1 MGIDLS
7 GIDSDLESS
16 TVEIYVSQDHR
27 LIKLANALDWRM
39 IGEIVIKDLKKTTT
53 KLRWWIGRKLNLRI
67 HLGVFL
73 LQSILKMTDRGIE
86 EAIRGNG
93 IYQVFCGKT
102 VVEKWH
108 CPDHTKIEKFRNRL
122 SPKTQQELVSC
133 VVQVAQ
139 QFGFADP
146 SKMDVDSTVQE
157 ANMAYPSDAMLLTKL
172 AQMSKKVIDYIKE
185 QGKRIYE
192 DAQGIEVNLK
202 AVKEK
207 GKAYFFMAKNV
218 SSDIKH
224 AAFEALYNTVKE
236 QIMSVIEVCSLVKEE
251 NLKNVPWNIK
261 RSLDQIRSNA
271 KKYLDDV
278 AYFIENQ
285 TMKTGK
291 ILSFHLKEVACIIK
305 GKLGK
310 AKEFGRVFQLGR
322 IVGNFFIVL
331 PSTSI
336 RQEDKQSL
344 LPMVQEHEH
353 VFGEGALESLG
364 TDKGYYTKKNE
375 KELREKISE
384 VGIQIPG
391 NVKEQRKIDQA
402 LKDRRAGIEPLI
414 GHVKNFGLRK
424 SKMKSDQT
432 TLAAGY
438 RSVLG
443 FNLHQFMKHQAQANE
458 KSPP

>member
-1 MGIDLS
+1 MGIDLG
-7 GIDSDLESS
+7 GIDSKLESA
-16 TVEIYVSQDHR
+16 TVEIFVSQNHR
-27 LIKLANALDWRM
+27 LIKLANALDWRRV
-39 IGEIVIKDLKKTTT
+39 GDIVIKDLKKTTT
-53 KLRWWIGRKLNLRI
+53 KLRWWVGRKLNLRI
-67 HLGVFL
+67 HVGVFL

-122 SPKTQQELVSC
+122 NPKTQQELVSC
-133 VVQVAQ
+133 VVQVAKQ
-139 QFGFADP
+139 LGFADP

-157 ANMAYPSDAMLLTKL
+157 ANMTYPSDARLLTKL
-172 AQMSKKVIDYIKE
+172 AQMSKKVIDYIKG
-185 QGKRIYE
+185 QGKRIYKG
-192 DAQGIEVNLK
+192 AQGIEFDLK

-224 AAFEALYNTVKE
+224 AAFEALYNKAKE
-236 QIMSVIEVCSLVKEE
+236 QIMPVIEVCSLVEEE
-251 NLKNVPWNIK
+251 NLKNIPWNIK
-261 RSLDQIRSNA
+261 RSMEQIRSHA
-271 KKYLDDV
+271 KKYIEDV
-278 AYFIENQ
+278 SYFIKNQ
-285 TMKTGK
+285 TMKVGK
-291 ILSFHLKEVACIIK
+291 ILSFHLKEVACIMK

-310 AKEFGRVFQLGR
+310 VKEFGRVFQLGR
-322 IVGNFFIVL
+322 LGGNFFIVL
-331 PSTSI
+331 PSTSV

-344 LPMVQEHEH
+344 LPMVEEHER
-353 VFGEGALESLG
+353 VFGEGVLQSLG

-375 KELREKISE
+375 KALSEKISE

-391 NVKEQRKIDQA
+391 NVKEQRLIDQA

-424 SKMKSDQT
+424 SQMKSDET

-443 FNLHQFMKHQAQANE
+443 FNLHQIMRHQTKANE

>member
-1 MGIDLS
+1 ML
-7 GIDSDLESS
+7 
-16 TVEIYVSQDHR
+16 
-27 LIKLANALDWRM
+27 
-39 IGEIVIKDLKKTTT
+39 
-53 KLRWWIGRKLNLRI
+53 
-67 HLGVFL
+67 
-73 LQSILKMTDRGIE
+73 
-86 EAIRGNG
+86 
-93 IYQVFCGKT
+93 
-102 VVEKWH
+102 
-108 CPDHTKIEKFRNRL
+108 
-122 SPKTQQELVSC
+122 
-133 VVQVAQ
+133 
-139 QFGFADP
+139 
-146 SKMDVDSTVQE
+146 DVDSTVQE
-157 ANMAYPSDAMLLTKL
+157 ANMAYPSDALLLTKL
-172 AQMSKKVIDYIKE
+172 TQMSKKVIDYIKE

-192 DAQGIEVNLK
+192 GAQGIEVNLK
-202 AVKEK
+202 AIKEK

-236 QIMSVIEVCSLVKEE
+236 QIMSVIEVCSLVEEE

-261 RSLDQIRSNA
+261 RSLTHIRSNA

-322 IVGNFFIVL
+322 IGGNFFIVL

-344 LPMVQEHEH
+344 LPMVQEHER
-353 VFGEGALESLG
+353 VFGKGVLESLG

-424 SKMKSDQT
+424 SMMKSDET

-443 FNLHQFMKHQAQANE
+443 FNLHQFMKHQTQANE